1 MKHFFYE
8 TFRLKPITGRVDGES
23 ATETV
28 DSDSI
33 PGRIKPKTIEID
45 ICSFPAWRS
54 VIKGTVWS
62 LRRVW

>member
-8 TFRLKPITGRVDGES
+8 TFQLKPITGRVDGES

-33 PGRIKPKTIEID
+33 PGRIKPKTIEIG
-45 ICSFPAWRS
+45 IRSFPA
-54 VIKGTVWS
+54 
-62 LRRVW
+62 